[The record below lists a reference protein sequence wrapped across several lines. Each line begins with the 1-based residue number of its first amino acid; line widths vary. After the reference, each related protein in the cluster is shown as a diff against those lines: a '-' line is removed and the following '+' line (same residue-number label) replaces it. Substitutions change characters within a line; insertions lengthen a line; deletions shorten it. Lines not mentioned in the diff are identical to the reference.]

1 MEQQGE
7 MAVAMDAG
15 GGNPI
20 ANYSIVMRRTP
31 YSSHARIKEA
41 EGAELYNNG
50 GNNLSTS
57 AGRAAAVA
65 ALLCKHTGVRD
76 VLLGIN
82 LRAP

>member
-7 MAVAMDAG
+7 LAVAMDAG
-15 GGNPI
+15 GHPI

-57 AGRAAAVA
+57 AGRAAAAA